1 MGHDGILH
9 EAPGTAAGRGR
20 ELQSPGRAASGYQCH
35 VAVWRAMA
43 AVGLHH
49 GHHLFGAAD
58 RGLVLESVS
67 ASGQMNAKTK
77 VAAMVAAGTLALAS
91 PALMNFLGKW
101 EGEGQNTVYPDRL
114 ADHLPTVCQGITKH
128 TSPYPVVLDA
138 RKSVG

>member
-1 MGHDGILH
+1 
-9 EAPGTAAGRGR
+9 
-20 ELQSPGRAASGYQCH
+20 
-35 VAVWRAMA
+35 MA

-114 ADHLPTVCQGITKH
+114 ADNLPTVCKGITKH
-128 TSPYPVVLDA
+128 TSPYPVVMGDYCSDA
-138 RKSVG
+138 RCAAVDKMVVTTRSEERRVGEEGVSTRQYRGN